1 MPIKLKK
8 SMKAYSQATKTST
21 VEHNY
26 MKSASTQ
33 ELEAYLDN
41 ANNYPKIKQKV
52 RNELIRRQAR
62 GSNG

>member
-1 MPIKLKK
+1 MPIKFKK
-8 SMKAYSQATKTST
+8 SMKIYNKATKTNA

-26 MKSASTQ
+26 IKSASTQ

-41 ANNYPKIKQKV
+41 PNNYPKIKQKV

-62 GSNG
+62 RSNG

>member
-1 MPIKLKK
+1 MPIKFKK
-8 SMKAYSQATKTST
+8 SMKTYNKATKTNT

-26 MKSASTQ
+26 IKSVSTQ

-41 ANNYPKIKQKV
+41 PNNYPKIKQKV